1 MLCTEGEFL
10 AGLKALYD
18 GKRGTVFLTLKRG
31 ARCHSR
37 HLCPARV
44 CAASSRTHYLPRPP
58 PPPPV
63 VPRTGAPHCLFRAT
77 DGKRQKLSVRV
88 AADGAARFHPLC
100 MSVIK
105 GSTSALKK
113 VEKKKA
119 AVAAKK

>member
-18 GKRGTVFLTLKRG
+18 GKRGTVFLTLKR
-31 ARCHSR
+31 
-37 HLCPARV
+37 
-44 CAASSRTHYLPRPP
+44 
-58 PPPPV
+58 V

>member
-1 MLCTEGEFL
+1 M
-10 AGLKALYD
+10 
-18 GKRGTVFLTLKRG
+18 
-31 ARCHSR
+31 
-37 HLCPARV
+37 
-44 CAASSRTHYLPRPP
+44 
-58 PPPPV
+58 